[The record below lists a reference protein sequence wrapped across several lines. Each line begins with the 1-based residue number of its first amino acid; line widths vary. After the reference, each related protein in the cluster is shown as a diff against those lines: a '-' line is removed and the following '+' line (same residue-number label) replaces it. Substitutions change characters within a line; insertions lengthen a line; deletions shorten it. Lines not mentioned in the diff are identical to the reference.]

1 MDSKQS
7 RTWPEW
13 QHAERQETLI
23 DIDRGV
29 EQRVKGYKKILLLV
43 GGLVRDEAMKQGI
56 RVIRIE
62 AGPAWSHE
70 YDEQSAVVVEAEIEA
85 GSDQRFSYWEA
96 VSERIDSLG
105 DSLSARNKGFLNK
118 RLSLVVSRARAL

>member
-7 RTWPEW
+7 QAWPQW
-13 QHAERQETLI
+13 QQAERQETLI

-43 GGLVRDEAMKQGI
+43 GDLVRDEAMKQGI